1 MPNSVLCLSVS
12 FFPCPIFLNSCY
24 RNIPEGNTYWR
35 MFCYARVFLQSPSWR
50 RETSWFW
57 QAGLISC
64 PKALHNNPSPKAP
77 AVLHHSIFST
87 PLSKTLVLHPWA
99 ALWTVSSK
107 CMIIRKVHSV
117 LGWCRS
123 CLFYWKLYTGHEIDR
138 LLGLVAPVAVSLAES
153 NWILMTVLFHYSKRH
168 TWQH

>member
-1 MPNSVLCLSVS
+1 MPDSVLCLSVS

-57 QAGLISC
+57 LAGLISC
-64 PKALHNNPSPKAP
+64 PKTPHKTLHLKPQQSCITASSAHPSLQNTCPP
-77 AVLHHSIFST
+77 
-87 PLSKTLVLHPWA
+87 PLSGSVN
-99 ALWTVSSK
+99 SN
-107 CMIIRKVHSV
+107 CMIIRKVYSV

-123 CLFYWKLYTGHEIDR
+123 CLFYWKLYTGHKIDR
-138 LLGLVAPVAVSLAES
+138 LLGLVAPVTVSLAKP
-153 NWILMTVLFHYSKRH
+153 NWILMTVLFHFSKRH